1 MSAGAEGAVCT
12 VCELHTVSRFRIE
25 GMDCPDEVQLL
36 ERRLG
41 RLPGFETLSADILNQ
56 RLDVTHDAAR
66 LSAGGVAEAVNAT
79 GMRAWLE
86 HEGPAPAGGA
96 AVPNRVRLVVLSGA
110 AFAGGLVLEALGA
123 GRVPALLAYAV
134 SIAAGG
140 IQTIRRAWSAA
151 RLFSL
156 DMNVLMLVA
165 VCGAVAIG
173 QWSEAAAVIFL
184 FALAQH
190 LETRSMDRARH
201 AIRALV
207 ELAPAEALV
216 RRNGRDVHVPAEA
229 LVVGDTIIVR
239 PGEKIPIDGRV
250 TDGASDINQAPITGE
265 ALPADKQAGDEVFA
279 GTINGHG
286 ALVIEVTRVR
296 HDTTMARIISLV
308 ETAQARRAPA
318 QAFVDRFARYYT
330 PSVIAV
336 AVAVAVVPP
345 LAFGR
350 PFGDWFYRALV
361 LLVISCPCALVIS
374 TPVSI
379 VSALAGA
386 ARRGLLIKG
395 GVHLERAAAVR
406 VVAFDKT
413 GTLTRGRPEVV
424 ETVGFDG
431 VEPAEVRLVAAAIE
445 ARSEHPIARAIIRGA
460 GGDGAALPAG
470 EGFRALPGLG
480 AEATVDGEPV
490 LIGNHRLFE
499 ERNLC
504 SPAIDRQLEAMGQAG
519 RTAVLVARAGRTL
532 GLIGVADG
540 TRETA
545 REALDQLRRAGV
557 AHVVML
563 TGDNEQ
569 TAAAI
574 ASHLAIDEW
583 RSELLPADKVTAIED
598 LKRRYGAVAMVGDGV
613 NDAPALAAADIGIAM
628 GAAGAD
634 AALETADVALMADDL
649 LAVPGFF
656 RLGRATVRNIRA
668 NVAVALGLK
677 AAFLALA
684 VVGVATLWMAVVADM
699 GASLLVIGN
708 GLRLLR
714 PDRSREG

>member
-1 MSAGAEGAVCT
+1 MSGGVEGAACT

-25 GMDCPDEVQLL
+25 GMDCQDEVQLL

-41 RLPGFETLSADILNQ
+41 RLPGFEGLSADILNQ

-66 LSAGGVAEAVNAT
+66 LPAGGVAEAVNAT

-86 HEGPAPAGGA
+86 HEGPAPADGGA
-96 AVPNRVRLVVLSGA
+96 VANRVRLVVLSGA
-110 AFAGGLVLEALGA
+110 AFAAGLGLEALGA
-123 GRVPALLAYAV
+123 GLIPALVAYAV

-140 IQTIRRAWSAA
+140 VQTIRRAWSAA

-184 FALAQH
+184 FALAQY
-190 LETRSMDRARH
+190 LETRSMDRARR

-207 ELAPAEALV
+207 DLAPAEALV
-216 RRNGRDVHVPAEA
+216 RRDGRERSVPAAA
-229 LVVGDTIIVR
+229 LVVGDIVIVR
-239 PGEKIPIDGRV
+239 PGEKIPIDGRI

-265 ALPADKQAGDEVFA
+265 ALPVDKQAGDEVFA

-286 ALVIEVTRVR
+286 ALVITATRVR

-336 AVAVAVVPP
+336 AAAVAVVPP

-386 ARRGLLIKG
+386 ARRGVLIKG
-395 GVHLERAAAVR
+395 GVYLERAAAVR
-406 VVAFDKT
+406 AVAFDKT
-413 GTLTRGRPEVV
+413 GTLTLGRPEVV

-431 VEPAEVRLVAAAIE
+431 VEPAEVRHVAASIE

-460 GGDGAALPAG
+460 GGDQGALPAG

-480 AEATVDGEPV
+480 AEATVSGEPV
-490 LIGNHRLFE
+490 VIGNHRLFE
-499 ERNLC
+499 ERGLC
-504 SPAIDRQLEAMGQAG
+504 SPAIDRQLESMGQAG
-519 RTAVLVARAGRTL
+519 QTAVLVARAGRTL
-532 GLIGVADG
+532 GVIGVADR
-540 TRETA
+540 TRDTA
-545 REALDQLRRAGV
+545 REAVDQLRRAGV
-557 AHVVML
+557 EHVVML
-563 TGDNEQ
+563 TGDNER
-569 TAAAI
+569 TAAAV
-574 ASHLAIDEW
+574 AAHAGVTEY
-583 RSELLPADKVTAIED
+583 RARLLPEDKVAAVSE

-613 NDAPALAAADIGIAM
+613 NDAPALAAADLGIAM
-628 GAAGAD
+628 GAAGSD
-634 AALETADVALMADDL
+634 TALETADVALLAPDL
-649 LAVPGFF
+649 RALPGFF
-656 RLGRATVRNIRA
+656 DLGRRTVANIRA
-668 NVAVALGLK
+668 NVVFSIATKAVVLV
-677 AAFLALA
+677 LAMFGVASLWLA
-684 VVGVATLWMAVVADM
+684 VFADM
-699 GASLLVIGN
+699 GVSLLVTAN

-714 PDRSREG
+714 GRR